1 MGPWSIFVPNVFD
14 CSGWR
19 LSRRAFSVMRPFC
32 SVLFCSDLAEISE
45 MTVRLNVFYV
55 VLMCYSV
62 LCTFDCYSIYRT
74 PCLLVFSSLLC
85 GC

>member
-45 MTVRLNVFYV
+45 MSVRLNVFYV
-55 VLMCYSV
+55 V
-62 LCTFDCYSIYRT
+62 T
-74 PCLLVFSSLLC
+74 VFQRVVYF
-85 GC
+85 